1 MRISW
6 TSGIRSSVVA
16 SILFALPSSAI
27 WPFPP
32 KRFSGN
38 GLLTAGPMGVEPDM
52 TVIAFA
58 DFNGD
63 QFLDLLTLGAD
74 HQTLYVYLW
83 NHDKYTFQKA
93 TSFRHPQKVY
103 NVVPGDFTQDGRLDL
118 LVYSQSSKSGE
129 LSIQLYPGQPKGG
142 FSLPSVSAPSS
153 VLAQPIPADIS
164 GDLKIDLFGITS
176 PPSPS
181 SPFKVWQNVWNRTD
195 PQSSIFNV
203 VTPQFPG
210 SQCTLAN
217 PHSNAAVDL
226 NGDCLAD
233 LFLVCQ
239 DSSSNAKFFQI
250 WINDKDNGFVKAQQG
265 SLPSGTQTISF
276 ADIDRDGTLDMLFS
290 TCSSVSSSTGI
301 GSTCSINIA
310 YNKQLPL
317 CTQSS
322 GPSVVNG
329 KRVCRP
335 PTDLCTADPN
345 FSFDLRENSD
355 NDAFVRIPLSDMFP
369 PTKDSPTSPGLLV
382 MDMTQDPPIPVPI
395 KLGDVNQDGFPD
407 LVVILATGSG
417 SHRPRTPNMVM
428 SVPCAKGVAGCSG
441 NGAGRRG
448 WQPLKKDVD
457 PLLNVQDA
465 RSVALLDMDE
475 DGTLDVMVQRT
486 GEQGQG
492 NVLFVQ
498 NNFYY
503 DAFFLKAIVLNGAC
517 SSGTCPAS
525 NGVDKYHP
533 YGVSYSG
540 ATYKYTVLDTSGQ
553 RSAAQ
558 VGQMPQAAY
567 QSLLTP
573 YVYFGLGR
581 TNNYIENLFVGSTK
595 HTEQHYINMEG
606 VIPNS
611 KVVIIP
617 PAEGD
622 SWRRELYLR
631 PGEWIPWVT
640 VTVVASLILLAI
652 IVLVLHLNEKREDE
666 LERRRASHH
675 INFDAL

>member
-1 MRISW
+1 M
-6 TSGIRSSVVA
+6 TSFC
-16 SILFALPSSAI
+16 SILTALLLGLAYLAAQAEAI

-38 GLLTAGPMGVEPDM
+38 ALLSAGALGVDSDAN
-52 TVIAFA
+52 VVAFG

-63 QFLDLLTLGAD
+63 QFLDLLTLGSD
-74 HQTLYVYLW
+74 QQTLSIYLW
-83 NHDKYTFQKA
+83 DHDAYLFRKSVA
-93 TSFRHPQKVY
+93 FRHPRRVY
-103 NVVPGDFTQDGRLDL
+103 NVIPGDFTQDGRLDL
-118 LVYSQSSKSGE
+118 LVYGQSTRTSE
-129 LSIQLYPGQPKGG
+129 VSIDLYVASPLGG
-142 FSLPSVSAPSS
+142 FDLDPITAPPSQA
-153 VLAQPIPADIS
+153 AQPMPMDVN
-164 GDLKIDLFGITS
+164 GDLKIDLFGT
-176 PPSPS
+176 PSAS
-181 SPFKVWQNVWNRTD
+181 SSSSFKVWQNVWNASASQPDIFSIVD
-195 PQSSIFNV
+195 PKLS
-203 VTPQFPG
+203 G
-210 SQCTLAN
+210 GAQCTLAN

-233 LFLVCQ
+233 IFLVCE
-239 DSSSNAKFFQI
+239 DRSGAKYFQI
-250 WINDKDNGFVKAQQG
+250 WVNNKDDGFMLAQQG
-265 SLPSGTQTISF
+265 TLPSGTQSISF
-276 ADIDRDGTLDMLFS
+276 ADIDRDGTLDMFFA
-290 TCSSVSSSTGI
+290 TCASVSSSTGI
-301 GSTCSINIA
+301 GSTCSINVA

-317 CTQSS
+317 CTSS
-322 GPSVVNG
+322 TVSEMQNG

-335 PTDLCTADPN
+335 PDDLCTADPN
-345 FSFDLRENSD
+345 FRFDLTERSD
-355 NDAFVRIPLSDMFP
+355 NDAFVRIPLSYIFP
-369 PTKDSPTSPGLLV
+369 PTSQSPTSPSLLV
-382 MDMTQDPPIPVPI
+382 MDTTQNPPVPLPI

-407 LVVILATGSG
+407 LLAVVVTGTG
-417 SHRPRTPNMVM
+417 SHRSRTPQLAL
-428 SVPCAKGVAGCSG
+428 SVPCTKGVAGC
-441 NGAGRRG
+441 NGDGTGRRG
-448 WQPLKKDVD
+448 WRVVKKDVN
-457 PLLNVQDA
+457 PLTNVRDA
-465 RSVALLDMDE
+465 RSVAFLDMDE
-475 DGTLDVMVQRT
+475 DGTLDIMVQRT
-486 GEQGQG
+486 GDQGQG
-492 NVLFVQ
+492 NILFIQ

-517 SSGTCPAS
+517 GSGTCPAAD
-525 NGVDKYHP
+525 GGEKYHP

-540 ATYKYTVLDTSGQ
+540 ATYKYTVLDTSGR

-595 HTEQHYINMEG
+595 HTDKHYINMEG

-617 PAEGD
+617 PVEGD
-622 SWRRELYLR
+622 SWKRELYLR

-640 VTVVASLILLAI
+640 LTVVASLIILAI

>member
-1 MRISW
+1 MKQVLRLGCCLLA
-6 TSGIRSSVVA
+6 TLLSS
-16 SILFALPSSAI
+16 LPVSAV

-38 GLLTAGPMGVEPDM
+38 GLLSAGSMGVGQDM
-52 TVIAFA
+52 RVIAFG

-63 QFLDLLTLGAD
+63 QFLDLLTLGSD
-74 HQTLYVYLW
+74 YQTLYIYLW
-83 NHDKYTFQKA
+83 DHEGYTFKNSA
-93 TSFRHPQKVY
+93 SFRHPEKVY
-103 NVVPGDFTQDGRLDL
+103 NIIPGDFTQDGRLDL
-118 LVYSQSSKSGE
+118 LVYSQSTRSGE
-129 LSIQLYPGQPKGG
+129 LSVALYPALPQGG
-142 FSLPSVSAPSS
+142 FDFNNRIAAPASGS
-153 VLAQPIPADIS
+153 AQPIPMDMN
-164 GDLKIDLFGITS
+164 GDLKIDLFGI
-176 PPSPS
+176 PSSESSS
-181 SPFKVWQNVWNRTD
+181 SPFKVWTNVWNASTPDSSLFSIGD
-195 PQSSIFNV
+195 PKFKG
-203 VTPQFPG
+203 T
-210 SQCTLAN
+210 QCTLAN

-233 LFLVCQ
+233 MFLVCE
-239 DSSSNAKFFQI
+239 DRNSGSKYFQI
-250 WINDKDNGFVKAQQG
+250 WVNDKENGFVMTQQ
-265 SLPSGTQTISF
+265 SPLPSGTQTVSF
-276 ADIDRDGTLDMLFS
+276 ADIDRDGTLDMLFAS
-290 TCSSVSSSTGI
+290 CSSVSSTGI

-317 CTQSS
+317 CPSSTQ
-322 GPSVVNG
+322 PSVVNG
-329 KRVCRP
+329 RRICRP
-335 PTDLCTADPN
+335 PDDLCTPDPN
-345 FSFDLRENSD
+345 FKFDLGVRAD
-355 NDAFVRIPLSDMFP
+355 NDAFVRIPLTDLF
-369 PTKDSPTSPGLLV
+369 SPTSDSPLAPGLLV
-382 MDMTQDPPIPVPI
+382 MDTTQSPPVPVPI

-407 LVVILATGSG
+407 ILAVVASG
-417 SHRPRTPNMVM
+417 SSSHMSRTPHMVL
-428 SVPCAKGVAGCSG
+428 SVPCGKGVAGCSG
-441 NGAGRRG
+441 GGSGRRG
-448 WQPLKKDVD
+448 WQVLKKDAD
-457 PLLNVQDA
+457 PLLAVTDA
-465 RSVALLDMDE
+465 RSVAFLDMDE
-475 DGTLDVMVQRT
+475 DGTLDIMVQRT
-486 GEQGQG
+486 GNDGRG

-525 NGVDKYHP
+525 DGVDKYHP

-540 ATYKYTVLDTSGQ
+540 ATYKYTVLDTSGR

-558 VGQMPQAAY
+558 VGQLPQAAY

-595 HTEQHYINMEG
+595 HTDQHYINMEG

-617 PAEGD
+617 PIEGD
-622 SWRRELYLR
+622 AWRRELYLR

-640 VTVVASLILLAI
+640 VTVVVALIILAI

>member
-1 MRISW
+1 MR
-6 TSGIRSSVVA
+6 
-16 SILFALPSSAI
+16 FPSSFWKCSLLALASCTVPARAI

-38 GLLTAGPMGVEPDM
+38 ALLSAGPMGVDADAN
-52 TVIAFA
+52 VIAFG

-63 QFLDLLTLGAD
+63 QFLDLLTLGSD
-74 HQTLYVYLW
+74 HQTLSVYLW
-83 NHDKYTFQKA
+83 DHENYVFRKSV
-93 TSFRHPQKVY
+93 TSKHPRRVY
-103 NVVPGDFTQDGRLDL
+103 NVIPGDFTQDGRLDL
-118 LVYSQSSKSGE
+118 LVYSQSSRSGE
-129 LSIQLYPGQPKGG
+129 VAIELYVASPSGG
-142 FSLPSVSAPSS
+142 FDFTPISAPASAS
-153 VLAQPIPADIS
+153 AQPIPMDIN
-164 GDLKIDLFGITS
+164 GDLKIDLFGI
-176 PPSPS
+176 PSSSSSS
-181 SPFKVWQNVWNRTD
+181 SPFKVWQNVWNASASKPDLFDIVD
-195 PQSSIFNV
+195 PKLS
-203 VTPQFPG
+203 G
-210 SQCTLAN
+210 AQCTLSN

-233 LFLVCQ
+233 IFLVCE
-239 DSSSNAKFFQI
+239 DRSGSKYFQI
-250 WINDKDNGFVKAQQG
+250 WVNNKDDGFSMKQQG
-265 SLPSGTQTISF
+265 RLPPGTQAISF
-276 ADIDRDGTLDMLFS
+276 ADIDRDGTLDMLFP
-290 TCSSVSSSTGI
+290 TCSSVSTSTGI
-301 GSTCSINIA
+301 GSKCSINIA

-317 CTQSS
+317 CTSS
-322 GPSVVNG
+322 TAPSVVNG

-335 PTDLCTADPN
+335 PDDLCTADPN
-345 FSFDLRENSD
+345 FQFDLNDRAD
-355 NDAFVRIPLSDMFP
+355 NDAFVRIPLSDIFP
-369 PTKDSPTSPGLLV
+369 PSSKSPTSPGLLV
-382 MDMTQDPPIPVPI
+382 LDTTQNPPIPVPI

-407 LVVILATGSG
+407 FLAVVVTGTG
-417 SHRPRTPNMVM
+417 SHRPRTPQLVI
-428 SVPCAKGVAGCSG
+428 SEPCARGVPGCNQDGS
-441 NGAGRRG
+441 GRRG
-448 WQPLKKDVD
+448 WHVVKKDVD
-457 PLLNVQDA
+457 PLKNIQDA
-465 RSVALLDMDE
+465 RSVAFLDMDE
-475 DGTLDVMVQRT
+475 DGTLDIMVQRT
-486 GEQGQG
+486 GDQGEG
-492 NVLFVQ
+492 NILFVQ

-517 SSGTCPAS
+517 GSGTCPAAD
-525 NGVDKYHP
+525 GAKKYHP

-540 ATYKYTVLDTSGQ
+540 ATYKYTVLDTSGR

-595 HTEQHYINMEG
+595 HTDQHYINMEG

-617 PAEGD
+617 PVEGD
-622 SWRRELYLR
+622 TWKRELYLR

-640 VTVVASLILLAI
+640 LTVVASLIILAI